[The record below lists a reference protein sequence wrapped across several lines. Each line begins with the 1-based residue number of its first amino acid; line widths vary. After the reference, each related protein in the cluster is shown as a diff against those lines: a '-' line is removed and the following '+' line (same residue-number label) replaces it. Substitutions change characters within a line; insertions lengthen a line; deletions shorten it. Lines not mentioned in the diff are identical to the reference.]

1 MKRRDFMKNL
11 GLGATTLGF
20 GSLPVV
26 LSACE
31 TNDSKGKEAQDD
43 DQILYI
49 GDDIAI
55 ADTQYGKVQ
64 GYILNKVYTFL
75 GIPYGADTGGK
86 NRFMPPQKPE
96 PWTGILPAVFYAMP
110 DFKNIRPEFKHLLGR
125 SGSLASF
132 KLLQVRNYYR
142 FKPFNV
148 NVFPVFNDIGGNLP
162 RILI

>member
-31 TNDSKGKEAQDD
+31 TNDSKGKEAQND
-43 DQILYI
+43 DQILFI

-75 GIPYGADTGGK
+75 GIPYGADTLLSFMVRQLLSVWK
-86 NRFMPPQKPE
+86 NVGPIIIRRLPI
-96 PWTGILPAVFYAMP
+96 TGITGMLEKIVY
-110 DFKNIRPEFKHLLGR
+110 I
-125 SGSLASF
+125 
-132 KLLQVRNYYR
+132 
-142 FKPFNV
+142 
-148 NVFPVFNDIGGNLP
+148 
-162 RILI
+162 

>member
-31 TNDSKGKEAQDD
+31 TNDSKGKEAQND
-43 DQILYI
+43 DQILFI

-55 ADTQYGKVQ
+55 ADTQDGKVQ

-96 PWTGILPAVFYAMP
+96 PWTGILPAVFYGKTAPQRM
-110 DFKNIRPEFKHLLGR
+110 
-125 SGSLASF
+125 
-132 KLLQVRNYYR
+132 
-142 FKPFNV
+142 
-148 NVFPVFNDIGGNLP
+148 
-162 RILI
+162 

>member
-31 TNDSKGKEAQDD
+31 TNDSKGKEAQND
-43 DQILYI
+43 DQILFI

-64 GYILNKVYTFL
+64 GYILNKIFL
-75 GIPYGADTGGK
+75 PTEA
-86 NRFMPPQKPE
+86 
-96 PWTGILPAVFYAMP
+96 
-110 DFKNIRPEFKHLLGR
+110 LLI
-125 SGSLASF
+125 
-132 KLLQVRNYYR
+132 VIR
-142 FKPFNV
+142 FKV
-148 NVFPVFNDIGGNLP
+148 MGQTI
-162 RILI
+162 